1 MNWTRVGQYGLKSGQ
16 WLIGKILSSGVPRY
30 VLSKTGGDSL
40 GWFDT
45 SDEAKQKAEELQN
58 ADLFA

>member
-16 WLIGKILSSGVPRY
+16 WCIGKILSGGVPKY

-40 GWFDT
+40 GWFET
-45 SDEAKQKAEELQN
+45 SDEAKQKAEDLQN
-58 ADLFA
+58 EAV